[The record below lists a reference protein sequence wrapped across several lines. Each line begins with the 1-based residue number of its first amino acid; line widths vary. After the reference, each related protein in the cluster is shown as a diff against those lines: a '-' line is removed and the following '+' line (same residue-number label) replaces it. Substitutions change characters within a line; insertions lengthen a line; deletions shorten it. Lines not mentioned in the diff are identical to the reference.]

1 MPGAKSV
8 ANFKLRINHATTA
21 RCEVQVWLDG
31 DLLGSLNMRNAQL
44 PLYIL
49 ALKPVE
55 IAVDRENVTD
65 DLRRRVRG
73 FKELSLF

>member
-1 MPGAKSV
+1 M
-8 ANFKLRINHATTA
+8 ANFKLRVNHATTA

-44 PLYIL
+44 PPFIL

-55 IAVDRENVTD
+55 ITADRENVTD
-65 DLRRRVRG
+65 DLVRRVRG
-73 FKELSLF
+73 FKELRLF